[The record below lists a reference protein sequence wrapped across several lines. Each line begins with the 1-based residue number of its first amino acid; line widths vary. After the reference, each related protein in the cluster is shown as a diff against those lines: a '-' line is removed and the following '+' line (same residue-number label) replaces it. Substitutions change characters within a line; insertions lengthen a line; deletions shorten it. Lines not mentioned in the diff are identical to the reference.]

1 MSFAKDYQF
10 GKQQENKQFEIIKNY
25 FKDDIKTT
33 SKYCS
38 YDFESESCC
47 YELKSRNIEYSR
59 FPTTIIPADKI
70 KGRKKLI
77 FLFNFT
83 DGLYFI
89 EYIKEVFDEFTLAN
103 FQRNQRSDF
112 NDKEKLYYFIP
123 IAKLIKI

>member
-10 GKQQENKQFEIIKNY
+10 GKQQENKQFETIKTY
-25 FKDDIKTT
+25 FKDDIRAT

-38 YDFESESCC
+38 YDFESDQCY
-47 YELKSRNIEYSR
+47 YELKSRNNKYSAY
-59 FPTTIIPADKI
+59 PTTLIPFDKV
-70 KGRKKLI
+70 KTNKKMI

-89 EYIKEVFDEFTLAN
+89 EYNKEIFKEFSLQP
-103 FQRNQRSDF
+103 FQRNQRSDY

-123 IAKLIKI
+123 IDKLIKI